1 MTYINQKQIFRLRNK
16 AFSALLVVKCYMV
29 SETSQARSCWHENHW
44 ITWQIVGSGT
54 KTGNRLNS
62 VKVSGSCLA
71 FEIFAFP
78 QSCSVDLQQL
88 FEGYFLLIYSTLED
102 WYNDQKYVML
112 WLVIPVL
119 ISKVILEEG
128 WLMTS
133 QSKFL
138 NYSILLPIICSAATL
153 SWQGITSHCSQQLSK
168 KKKSQV
174 FVQELEKLHQHF
186 LSNGDDHAFL
196 EKKKKKRLTY
206 WKRWV
211 GMSFLWV
218 FFIFCLLL

>member
-16 AFSALLVVKCYMV
+16 AFSALVVVKCYMV

-102 WYNDQKYVML
+102 WYNDQKCVML

-168 KKKSQV
+168 KKKPDFCTGTRKAAS
-174 FVQELEKLHQHF
+174 
-186 LSNGDDHAFL
+186 AF
-196 EKKKKKRLTY
+196 
-206 WKRWV
+206 
-211 GMSFLWV
+211 S
-218 FFIFCLLL
+218 